1 MAEIK
6 GQILGVVLVL
16 AIFGVVGGVMVYSFQ
31 NASNN
36 IANKIT
42 DASEGTIEP
51 VNPVD
56 NVPGNTNEST
66 DFYLV
71 LPEGLMRF

>member
-31 NASNN
+31 SASNN

-42 DASEGTIEP
+42 SASEDTIEP
-51 VNPVD
+51 VNPAD
-56 NVPGNTNEST
+56 NVPGDAGRST
-66 DFYLV
+66 DFDLA
-71 LPEGLMRF
+71 LPEGLMKF